1 MAGSHGIVNPTGGI
15 FIETDGFVA
24 AENQSATPENPSVP
38 MKNLKHKKGL
48 ISLPSAASK

>member
-1 MAGSHGIVNPTGGI
+1 MESLTLPGASSPKQMVFT
-15 FIETDGFVA
+15 A
-24 AENQSATPENPSVP
+24 AENQSATPENPSAP